1 LEEAGTQTNPYKYF
15 LRIPCRACR
24 VTTATA
30 DEERQVL
37 DVEKTENIL
46 TVLVADDDELV
57 RRYVRTALEHVGLEV
72 CEASNG
78 VEALD
83 RFESQ
88 RPDLVLLDVRMPVMD
103 GHTACSRLRGLV
115 GGSRVPILMMTGFDD
130 AEAIAAAYEHGATDF
145 ITKPLNHTILSH
157 RVRYMLRGSRIL
169 DALLRSETRL
179 GLAQRIAKIGNW
191 EWQPQTGQFSASS
204 ELCRLMGI
212 RPQDFGGTL
221 DAFLHAVDAED
232 RERVEKS
239 LKRILTDRIPCDI
252 DHRIM
257 MPNGSEFVVNLQAEA
272 VFDDQLKRLT
282 IVGTAQDISE
292 RKRSEREIHRLAYYD
307 SLTGLP
313 NRVLFK
319 DRVTQAIAHAQRYHY
334 HLAVL
339 FLDLDRFKVINDTLG
354 HNVGDLL
361 LKHVADRLSDTVRH
375 SDSIGRSTDIPHTPE
390 LARLGGDEFTV
401 LLSNLKDVQDAS
413 KVARRILEALAR
425 PFSVSGQEIFVTVS
439 VGIAIFPADGGS
451 IDVLLKN
458 SDTAMYHA
466 KELGR
471 NNFQYYSN
479 AMNAAANERL
489 VLEAEVRHATERQEF
504 IVYYQPQIDL
514 RSGRMMGAE
523 ALVRWQHPQRGLLT
537 PGEFLQAASETGM
550 IRTIDEWVLRTACRQ
565 SRAWQQRGLA
575 IPSVSINISHS
586 LFHGASLVK
595 AVENAFAETGLPPDR
610 LELELTE
617 SVAMRNVDTS
627 ITILQQLK
635 AMGVQLAIDD
645 FGTGY
650 SSLSYLQRLPV
661 NRVKIDQSFIRELL
675 SRVQPVPIVRA
686 IIAMAHSL
694 QLEVL
699 AEGVEDESQRSILLA
714 EGCDQA
720 QGYLFGRPMP
730 AADFERLLVAVRLPK
745 AG

>member
-1 LEEAGTQTNPYKYF
+1 MD
-15 LRIPCRACR
+15 RI
-24 VTTATA
+24 
-30 DEERQVL
+30 ERSA
-37 DVEKTENIL
+37 
-46 TVLVADDDELV
+46 TVLVVDDDEP
-57 RRYVRTALEHVGLEV
+57 VRTFVRAALEHIGLEV
-72 CEASNG
+72 CEAVNG
-78 VEALD
+78 AEALEQFGL
-83 RFESQ
+83 R
-88 RPDLVLLDVRMPVMD
+88 RPDIIVLDVMMPVMD
-103 GHTACSRLRGLV
+103 GYTACSRLRGSV
-115 GGSRVPILMMTGFDD
+115 GGSRVPILMMTGLDD
-130 AEAIAAAYEHGATDF
+130 AEAIAGAYEHGATDF
-145 ITKPLNHTILSH
+145 IMKPLSPVILSH
-157 RVRYMLRGSRIL
+157 RVRYMLRGSRTL
-169 DALLRSETRL
+169 DALLRSEARL

-191 EWQPQTGQFSASS
+191 EWHPQTGRFSASS

-221 DAFLHAVDAED
+221 DAFLQAVDAED
-232 RERVEKS
+232 RERVEQA
-239 LKRILTDRIPCDI
+239 LKRILTDRTPCDI
-252 DHRIM
+252 DHRIVL
-257 MPNGSEFVVNLQAEA
+257 PNGSEFVVNLQAEGI
-272 VFDDQLKRLT
+272 FDDQLKALT

-319 DRVTQAIAHAQRYHY
+319 DRVGHAIAHARRYQY
-334 HLAVL
+334 HLALL
-339 FLDLDRFKVINDTLG
+339 FLDLDRFKMINDTLG

-361 LKHVADRLSDTVRH
+361 LKHVADRLMESVRH
-375 SDSIGRSTDIPHTPE
+375 SDSIGRTTDTAQTHE

-401 LLSNLKDVQDAS
+401 LLTNLRDVQDAS

-425 PFSVSGQEIFVTVS
+425 PFSVGGHEVFVTVS
-439 VGIAIFPADGGS
+439 IGIALFPADGDS
-451 IDVLLKN
+451 VDALLKN

-466 KELGR
+466 KEQGR

-479 AMNAAANERL
+479 AMNAEANERL
-489 VLEAEVRHATERQEF
+489 LLEGEVRHATEREEF
-504 IVYYQPQIDL
+504 VVYYQPQIDL
-514 RSGRMMGAE
+514 RSGCILGAE
-523 ALVRWQHPQRGLLT
+523 ALLRWQHPQRGLLT
-537 PGEFLQAASETGM
+537 PAEFLQAASDTGM

-565 SRAWQQRGLA
+565 NRIWQQRGLM
-575 IPSVSINISHS
+575 IPSVSINLSNS
-586 LFHGASLVK
+586 LFHGTTLLK
-595 AVENAFAETGLPPDR
+595 AVEDMFAETGLAPDR

-627 ITILQQLK
+627 IMVLQQLK
-635 AMGVQLAIDD
+635 TMGVQLAIDD

-650 SSLSYLQRLPV
+650 SSLSYLQRLPI
-661 NRVKIDQSFIRELL
+661 NRVKIDQSFVRELL

-699 AEGVEDESQRSILLA
+699 AEGVEDERQRSILLA

-730 AADFERLLVAVRLPK
+730 AAEFEKLLPPVSWPK